1 MFQPIRCLFNG
12 APIIQINGIGMSA
25 SKVWLSRWQS
35 LRSQVKLIPNSE
47 LLGLLWQLYVLNIHE
62 IILQILLVIV
72 VGVPCGS
79 TNLSS
84 S

>member
-1 MFQPIRCLFNG
+1 M
-12 APIIQINGIGMSA
+12 
-25 SKVWLSRWQS
+25 
-35 LRSQVKLIPNSE
+35 KLIPNSE